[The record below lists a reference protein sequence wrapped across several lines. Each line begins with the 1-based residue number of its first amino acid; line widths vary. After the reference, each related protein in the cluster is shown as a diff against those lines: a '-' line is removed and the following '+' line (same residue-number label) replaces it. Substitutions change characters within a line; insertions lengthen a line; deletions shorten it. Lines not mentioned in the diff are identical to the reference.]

1 LINLCLSAFIYG
13 FRYDAV
19 VGRKPIHIDL
29 AHGIGP
35 VTWPMGLTFLRIFL
49 LPVFLYLILA
59 DVPLDVVSH
68 PARHAALIIFAVM
81 AATDKLDGYLARKL
95 NQASKMGALLD
106 PVADKLLV
114 AASIVLLSFP
124 AVSGL
129 GFAIAKF
136 VVISVYAKD
145 LLLAF
150 GTLVILSRKG
160 KVAIRARLSGKVST
174 VIQLSL
180 VMATLVAPDVE
191 RVNPGVIRIALP
203 FFGWATAASAAVAAI
218 DYVIQGWKQLTAAPA
233 KEVAATDAHR

>member
-1 LINLCLSAFIYG
+1 
-13 FRYDAV
+13 
-19 VGRKPIHIDL
+19 
-29 AHGIGP
+29 
-35 VTWPMGLTFLRIFL
+35 
-49 LPVFLYLILA
+49 
-59 DVPLDVVSH
+59 
-68 PARHAALIIFAVM
+68 M

-95 NQASKMGALLD
+95 NQASKLGALLD

-124 AVSGL
+124 AVSGP

-150 GTLVILSRKG
+150 GTLLVLSRKG

-191 RVNPGVIRIALP
+191 RLHPGPIRIALP
-203 FFGWATAASAAVAAI
+203 IFGWATAASAAVAAL
-218 DYVIQGWKQLTAAPA
+218 DYVVQGIKQLRGDPKLAETASV
-233 KEVAATDAHR
+233 K